1 VIGTRASI
9 DLFQAL
15 SSNVNNTTPR
25 QLQLHREIT
34 QSQSPGKNHQASS
47 TTMEIRTLWWA
58 AAPLVIS
65 ILWLYTSV
73 LTSSFPMLRN
83 KRICL
88 LIAHPDDEAMFFA
101 PTVLALTQP
110 SLGNHVKIL
119 CLSSGNA
126 DGLGHIRKGELVK
139 SGLELG
145 LRNADDVL
153 VLDDERFPDS
163 MEKTW
168 DAKAIANL
176 LASTFAPKMAK
187 MGAKSSPEANI
198 DVLITF
204 DVVGVSSHPNHISLY
219 HGGLAFLKQIMQKH
233 SGWEN
238 PIKMYTLSSTNVARK
253 YASILDAPLTLARTV
268 FAKKEAGD
276 FPAPLVI
283 VSGLGG
289 YRKAQKAMTR
299 AHESQMR
306 WFRWGW
312 IGVSRY
318 MVLND
323 LKKVK
328 VV

>member
-1 VIGTRASI
+1 
-9 DLFQAL
+9 
-15 SSNVNNTTPR
+15 
-25 QLQLHREIT
+25 
-34 QSQSPGKNHQASS
+34 
-47 TTMEIRTLWWA
+47 MEMKGLWWA
-58 AAPLVIS
+58 AVPIIIS

-101 PTVLALTQP
+101 PTVLALTRP
-110 SLGNHVKIL
+110 EFGNHVKIL
-119 CLSSGNA
+119 CLSSGDA
-126 DGLGHIRKGELVK
+126 DGLGHIRKQELVK
-139 SGLELG
+139 SGLLLG

-163 MEKTW
+163 MTTTW
-168 DAKAIANL
+168 DSKAIANL

-187 MGAKSSPEANI
+187 MGPKSSPETSI

-204 DVVGVSSHPNHISLY
+204 DNTGVSSHPNHISLY

-233 SGWEN
+233 SGWEH
-238 PIKMYTLSSTNVARK
+238 PIKMYTLSSVNVARK
-253 YASILDAPLTLARTV
+253 YASIMDAPLTILKTA
-268 FAKKEAGD
+268 FMKKEAGD
-276 FPAPLVI
+276 FPAPLVV
-283 VSGLGG
+283 VSGVGG
-289 YRKAQKAMTR
+289 YRKAQRAMTN

-312 IGVSRY
+312 ISVSRY

-328 VV
+328 VA

>member
-1 VIGTRASI
+1 MDTR
-9 DLFQAL
+9 
-15 SSNVNNTTPR
+15 
-25 QLQLHREIT
+25 
-34 QSQSPGKNHQASS
+34 G
-47 TTMEIRTLWWA
+47 LWWA
-58 AAPLVIS
+58 AVPIIIS

-101 PTVLALTQP
+101 PTVLALTRP
-110 SLGNHVKIL
+110 ELGNHVKIL
-119 CLSSGNA
+119 CLSSGDA
-126 DGLGHIRKGELVK
+126 DGLGHIRKQELVK
-139 SGLELG
+139 SGLLLG

-163 MEKTW
+163 MTKTW
-168 DAKAIANL
+168 DSKAIANL

-187 MGAKSSPEANI
+187 IGPKSAPEVNI

-204 DVVGVSSHPNHISLY
+204 DIGGVSSHPNHISLY
-219 HGGLAFLKQIMQKH
+219 YGGLAFLKQIMQKH
-233 SGWEN
+233 SGWDN

-253 YASILDAPLTLARTV
+253 YASIMDAPLTLARTAV
-268 FAKKEAGD
+268 MKKEAGD
-276 FPAPLVI
+276 FPAPLVV
-283 VSGLGG
+283 VSGVGG
-289 YRKAQKAMTR
+289 YRKAQKAMTN

-328 VV
+328 AT

>member
-1 VIGTRASI
+1 MEMRG
-9 DLFQAL
+9 LF
-15 SSNVNNTTPR
+15 
-25 QLQLHREIT
+25 
-34 QSQSPGKNHQASS
+34 
-47 TTMEIRTLWWA
+47 WA
-58 AAPLVIS
+58 AAAPIIIS

-101 PTVLALTQP
+101 PTVLALTKP

-119 CLSSGNA
+119 CLSSGDA
-126 DGLGHIRKGELVK
+126 DGLGHIRKQELVK
-139 SGLELG
+139 SGLLLG

-163 MEKTW
+163 MTEVW
-168 DAKAIANL
+168 ESKAIANL

-187 MGAKSSPEANI
+187 MGVKSAPEASI

-204 DVVGVSSHPNHISLY
+204 DAVGVSSHPNHISLY

-238 PIKMYTLSSTNVARK
+238 PIKMYTLSSTNMARK
-253 YASILDAPLTLARTV
+253 YASILDAPLTIAKTA
-268 FAKKEAGD
+268 FAKKEAGE
-276 FPAPLVI
+276 FPTPLLV
-283 VSGLGG
+283 VSGVGS
-289 YRKAQKAMTR
+289 YRKAQRAMTN

-328 VV
+328 AV

>member
-1 VIGTRASI
+1 METR
-9 DLFQAL
+9 
-15 SSNVNNTTPR
+15 
-25 QLQLHREIT
+25 
-34 QSQSPGKNHQASS
+34 G
-47 TTMEIRTLWWA
+47 LWWA
-58 AAPLVIS
+58 AVPIIIS

-73 LTSSFPMLRN
+73 LTSSFPMLRS

-101 PTVLALTQP
+101 PTVLALTRP

-119 CLSSGNA
+119 CLSSGDA
-126 DGLGHIRKGELVK
+126 DGLGHIRKQELVK
-139 SGLELG
+139 SGLLLG
-145 LRNADDVL
+145 LRNAEDVL

-163 MEKTW
+163 MTTTW
-168 DAKAIANL
+168 DSKAIANL

-187 MGAKSSPEANI
+187 MGAKSAPEANI

-204 DVVGVSSHPNHISLY
+204 DDIGVSSHPNHISLY
-219 HGGLAFLKQIMQKH
+219 FGGLAFLRQIMQKH
-233 SGWEN
+233 SGWEH
-238 PIKMYTLSSTNVARK
+238 PIKMYTLSSVNVARK
-253 YASILDAPLTLARTV
+253 YMSVLDAPLTILKTAFT
-268 FAKKEAGD
+268 KKEAGD
-276 FPAPLVI
+276 FPTPLVV
-283 VSGLGG
+283 VSGVGG
-289 YRKAQKAMTR
+289 YRKAQRAMTN

-312 IGVSRY
+312 ISISRY

>member
-1 VIGTRASI
+1 
-9 DLFQAL
+9 
-15 SSNVNNTTPR
+15 
-25 QLQLHREIT
+25 
-34 QSQSPGKNHQASS
+34 
-47 TTMEIRTLWWA
+47 MEMRTLWWA
-58 AAPLVIS
+58 AAPLIIS
-65 ILWLYTSV
+65 VLWLYTSV

-110 SLGNHVKIL
+110 SLGNHIKIL
-119 CLSSGNA
+119 CLSSGDA
-126 DGLGHIRKGELVK
+126 DGLGHIRKQELVK
-139 SGLELG
+139 SGLLLG

-163 MEKTW
+163 MTKTW
-168 DAKAIANL
+168 DSKVIANL
-176 LASTFAPKMAK
+176 LASTFAPKMSK

-204 DVVGVSSHPNHISLY
+204 DSVGVSSHPNHISLY
-219 HGGLAFLKQIMQKH
+219 HGSLAFLKQIMQNH
-233 SGWEN
+233 TAWET
-238 PIKMYTLSSTNVARK
+238 PIKMYTLSSTNVVRK
-253 YASILDAPLTLARTV
+253 YASILDAPLTLVKTV
-268 FAKKEAGD
+268 FAKKEAGE
-276 FPAPLVI
+276 FPTPLVM
-283 VSGLGG
+283 VSGIGG
-289 YRKAQKAMTR
+289 YRKAQRAMTS

-312 IGVSRY
+312 IGVARY